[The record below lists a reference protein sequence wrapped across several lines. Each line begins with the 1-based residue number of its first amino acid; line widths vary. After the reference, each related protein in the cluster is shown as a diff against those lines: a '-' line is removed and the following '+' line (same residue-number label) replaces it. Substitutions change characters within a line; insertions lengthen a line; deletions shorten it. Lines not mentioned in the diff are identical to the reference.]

1 MALKLKEQTSH
12 GQFQALKLALTSTF
26 CNTSYDL
33 NFNLGI
39 LFIFPSAMEVVRSLK
54 NILENNNDEIYATLK
69 ECNMDLYET
78 AQRLFN

>member
-1 MALKLKEQTSH
+1 
-12 GQFQALKLALTSTF
+12 
-26 CNTSYDL
+26 
-33 NFNLGI
+33 
-39 LFIFPSAMEVVRSLK
+39 MEVVRSLK